1 MDKGIS
7 KLIASIQETA
17 DKQEVENTRKEKL
30 EEIKLAISN
39 QTLNLSK
46 DQVKGLHSVKESLQS
61 NKLKDIEQKREANDV
76 AEATLSAL
84 KKIEENTEKFAN
96 IDFSKGARG
105 LFERL
110 GVVLPSLAAGLTLG
124 AIEGYTRMITDMPT
138 FKKLAKSVGTKL
150 LKVLSKLGNAIIAPF
165 RNITTKVSTNIVK
178 PFTKI
183 GMVLRALGDLWKKA
197 GTGWFL
203 KGNTKKVFNQDT
215 IKSISTGFLKIKNGI
230 ERIGLFM
237 ENIRKSGFYQKL
249 SKVIR
254 FTAKYTK
261 MAGSLFVGLLKS
273 FKFGGGG
280 SFMGDFKTLK
290 SSFTRIKEILGFAGK
305 ESKGIAKILK
315 PFLKTINILKGVFR
329 VVGRILGRFLAPLM
343 AVFKSVKVMIDEWNN
358 SELSGLGKI
367 IDVAITGLG
376 GFAAGFIGGLID
388 LIKDGLSW
396 ILDTLGFDA
405 ASEWLDS
412 FSISD
417 MVIEGMSNLADMI
430 GSISKA
436 MLAGA
441 KAAINPT
448 DGLSFTDAFAAVMA
462 GQDPSQMGNGNLGEK
477 ANERFIEAK
486 SSERELQAKIK
497 EEQARITRSES
508 GENEYFGP
516 ERKGIEASRLR
527 IMGLQEKLAAQ
538 QKIISEEEAKILA
551 AKNPKK
557 VPNTS
562 GALMEA
568 TTSNTADMKA
578 AQGAASAAPVVI
590 QGGSSQTNN
599 SSQVTIAPS
608 PLLDKTVTQF
618 QPMFG
623 LNPI

>member
-17 DKQEVENTRKEKL
+17 DKQEVEHKRRESIDKL
-30 EEIKLAISN
+30 NQAIADQS
-39 QTLNLSK
+39 LKLSK
-46 DQVKGLHSVKESLQS
+46 DQIRGLHSLKESLQS

-76 AEATLSAL
+76 AEATLNAL

-96 IDFSKGARG
+96 IDFSKGAKG

-138 FKKLAKSVGTKL
+138 FKKLAKSMNAKL
-150 LKVLSKLGNAIIAPF
+150 MATLSRIGNAIITPF
-165 RNITTKVSTNIVK
+165 RNVFLAVDDI
-178 PFTKI
+178 
-183 GMVLRALGDLWKKA
+183 WKKA
-197 GTGWFL
+197 GTSKFL
-203 KGNTKKVFNQDT
+203 KGNTLKVFSFKTTQFLNKLFANIQKLISVARKVGSLV
-215 IKSISTGFLKIKNGI
+215 IKPLTFTFALLTKIGSKFK
-230 ERIGLFM
+230 GLFSSV
-237 ENIRKSGFYQKL
+237 K
-249 SKVIR
+249 
-254 FTAKYTK
+254 
-261 MAGSLFVGLLKS
+261 
-273 FKFGGGG
+273 GGGFMDDLRFVKN
-280 SFMGDFKTLK
+280 SFIK
-290 SSFTRIKEILGFAGK
+290 IKEILGFAGK
-305 ESKGIAKILK
+305 ESNGIAKILK

-329 VVGRILGRFLAPLM
+329 GIGRILGRFLAPLM
-343 AVFKSVKVMIDEWNN
+343 ATFKSVKVMIDEWNN

-376 GFAAGFIGGLID
+376 GFAAGFVGDLID

-396 ILDTLGFDA
+396 ILDKLGFDA

-462 GQDPSQMGNGNLGEK
+462 GQDPSQLGNGNLGEK

-497 EEQARITRSES
+497 EEQARIARSES
-508 GENEYFGP
+508 GENEYLGP
-516 ERKGIEASRLR
+516 ERKGIEASRLK
-527 IMGLQEKLAAQ
+527 IMQLQEKLAAQ

-578 AQGAASAAPVVI
+578 AQRAALAAPVVI